1 MSTLGIHCRGF
12 ITVHVDV
19 IDTKTLYNINR
30 CPHTHVFI
38 YIYNERVSVAILAQA
53 FDSSLR
59 HLMAMVLR
67 NSGQR
72 SLPTPRG
79 GGDQRFERSRRR
91 LGLRASWP
99 PVMRRRMS
107 ARAACGGCARMS
119 RRSWP
124 RRVDPQPRSWENRGE
139 GASQCRKD
147 LFVKDNH
154 PTVISVATE
163 THVLSVRVV
172 ASYRHL
178 GVKFAV
184 NLDIDK
190 EVQARPGAA
199 RQAFEQMKKP
209 IFLNRA
215 LPVSGRIAFFQSLI
229 LSRLLY
235 GSAILSEHV
244 RTIGSFIPT
253 ARNNGC

>member
-1 MSTLGIHCRGF
+1 
-12 ITVHVDV
+12 
-19 IDTKTLYNINR
+19 
-30 CPHTHVFI
+30 
-38 YIYNERVSVAILAQA
+38 
-53 FDSSLR
+53 
-59 HLMAMVLR
+59 MAMALR

-79 GGDQRFERSRRR
+79 GGDQGFERSRRR

-107 ARAACGGCARMS
+107 ARAACGGMS
-119 RRSWP
+119 RRRSASSIWP
-124 RRVDPQPRSWENRGE
+124 RRADPQPRSWENRGE
-139 GASQCRKD
+139 GAVQCRKD

-154 PTVISVATE
+154 LPFISVATE
-163 THVLSVRVV
+163 THMLSVRVV

-215 LPVSGRIAFFQSLI
+215 LPVSGRIALFQSLI
-229 LSRLLY
+229 LSQLLY
-235 GSAILSEHV
+235 GSAIWSEHV
-244 RTIGSFIPT
+244 RTIGSFIPA